1 MYTRASMAMGYEI
14 GVTPVQL
21 AAAYGA
27 IAHDGLLLWPTLV
40 REIRDPSGEVLY
52 RHSPE
57 PVRRVITA
65 EVAAQLRE
73 FLREASSEGGT
84 GTRAQLAGYGV
95 LGKTGTALRFANGHY
110 VRGEYTSSFAGLFPA
125 ESPQLVVIVKLD
137 NPKGAYYGGETAAP
151 VTRTMLEQALA
162 SHRVAINRG
171 RLAASD
177 SSAGLAE
184 EGPVAPRG
192 APVVAVSWPY
202 KPEAPP
208 STALPVPD
216 VVGQSVRE
224 AALAIHRRGFRMSL
238 RGLGRVTRTAPAAGQ
253 PAPPGTSIAV
263 WAE

>member
-1 MYTRASMAMGYEI
+1 
-14 GVTPVQL
+14 VQL

-27 IAHDGLLLWPTLV
+27 IANDGVLLWPTLV

-57 PVRRVITA
+57 PVRRVLRS

-73 FLREASSEGGT
+73 FLHEASSVGGT
-84 GTRAQLAGYGV
+84 GSRAQLAGYGV
-95 LGKTGTALRFANGHY
+95 LGKTGTARRFQNGHY
-110 VRGEYTSSFAGLFPA
+110 VEHEYTSSFAGLFPA
-125 ESPQLVVIVKLD
+125 DNPQLVVIVKLD

-171 RLAASD
+171 RLAQSD
-177 SSAGLAE
+177 SAMAQEAE
-184 EGPVAPRG
+184 PVPAAPRG
-192 APVVAVSWPY
+192 APVIAVSWPY
-202 KPEAPP
+202 KAETESSAPV
-208 STALPVPD
+208 PVPD
-216 VVGQSVRE
+216 VVGRSVRE

-238 RGLGRVTRTAPAAGQ
+238 RGLGRVTRTVPEGGQ
-253 PAPPGTSIAV
+253 TGRPGTSIAV